1 MPLLLEHIDAI
12 ARHKQRGVLYVE
24 FHPLAL
30 NPEVGEGLSDQDVW
44 AWKTMPDSAWQTL
57 PIRQKIIDWLDAQVI
72 GWQRCGHFADLGLMM
87 GYRGQ
92 LYIDLP
98 YDQSQP
104 AFEALQA
111 FLENPDGSMRYP
123 KVFFIYCALDKA
135 MENATHDAPG
145 FWDRWAEST

>member
-57 PIRQKIIDWLDAQVI
+57 PIRQQIIDWLDAQGI
-72 GWQRCGHFADLGLMM
+72 GWQRCGHFADVGLMM

-98 YDQSQP
+98 YDQSLP
-104 AFEALQA
+104 AFQALQA
-111 FLENPDGSMRYP
+111 FLENPDGTMRYP
-123 KVFFIYCALDKA
+123 KVFFIYCPLENA
-135 MENATHDAPG
+135 MENAEHDAPG
-145 FWDRWAEST
+145 F

>member
-12 ARHKQRGVLYVE
+12 ARQKQRGVLYVE

-30 NPEVGEGLSDQDVW
+30 DPDAGEDLSEHDIMVW
-44 AWKTMPDSAWQTL
+44 KSMPDSAWQSL
-57 PIRQKIIDWLDAQVI
+57 PIRQQLIDWLDDQGI
-72 GWQRCGHFADLGLMM
+72 GWQRCGHYAQVGLMM

-92 LYIDLP
+92 IYIDLP
-98 YDQSQP
+98 FDTKLP
-104 AFEALQA
+104 AFQALQT
-111 FLENPDGSMRYP
+111 FLENPDGSMRYRG
-123 KVFFIYCALDKA
+123 VFFVYCSLNKA